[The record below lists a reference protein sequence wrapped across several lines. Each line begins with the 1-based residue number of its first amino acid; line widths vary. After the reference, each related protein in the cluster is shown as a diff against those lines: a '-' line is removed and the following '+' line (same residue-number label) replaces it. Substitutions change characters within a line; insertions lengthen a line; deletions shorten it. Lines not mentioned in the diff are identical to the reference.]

1 MPRDLHEL
9 SRLEDSLSY
18 LYVDRAIVERDVNS
32 IVVLRGQDRIPIP
45 VSSLTVLML
54 GPGTNLTHAAMKVIA
69 DSGCLV
75 IWCGE
80 GAMRFY
86 GYGMGETRSAANL
99 LRQAQCCMDE
109 QKHLEVV
116 RRMFELRFPG
126 FDLEEKTLQ
135 QMRGMEGVRMRETY
149 KLLARKYGMDW
160 KGRSYKMDEWDASD
174 DLNKALSSAN
184 ACLYGLCNAA
194 IVSLGYSP
202 GLGFIHTGKM
212 MSFVYD
218 IADLYKVETTIPVAF
233 EVAAQPRVEPID
245 REVRIRLRTV
255 LRERSILK
263 RVAKDIAYL
272 FDVAEIDDEN
282 RMDAGELWDGE
293 DQRICGGVNHGEKHD
308 SVDT

>member
-109 QKHLEVV
+109 LKHLEVV
-116 RRMFELRFPG
+116 RRMFGLRFPG

-202 GLGFIHTGKM
+202 GLGFIHAGKM

>member
-9 SRLEDSLSY
+9 SRLEDSISY
-18 LYVDRAIVERDVNS
+18 LYVDRALVERDVNS
-32 IVVLRGQDRIPIP
+32 IVILKGKDRIPVPI
-45 VSSLTVLML
+45 SSLTVLML

-80 GAMRFY
+80 GALRFY
-86 GYGMGETRSAANL
+86 GYGMGETRSANNL
-99 LRQAQCCMDE
+99 IRQAQCCMDE
-109 QKHLEVV
+109 QKHLDVV

-126 FDLEEKTLQ
+126 IDLSDKTLQ
-135 QMRGMEGVRMRETY
+135 QMRGLEGVRMRETY
-149 KLLARKYGMDW
+149 KLLARKNGIIW
-160 KGRSYKMDEWDASD
+160 KGRSYKIEDWDASD
-174 DLNKALSSAN
+174 DLNKALSAAN

-233 EVAAQPRVEPID
+233 EIVSQPRVDPID
-245 REVRIRLRTV
+245 REARKRLRTV
-255 LRERSILK
+255 LRERRILK
-263 RVAKDIAYL
+263 RIAKDLTFL
-272 FDVAEIDDEN
+272 FDVADGEDAN

-293 DQRICGGVNHGEKHD
+293 DKRVAGGMNHGENHD
-308 SVDT
+308 SIDS

>member
-18 LYVDRAIVERDVNS
+18 LYVDRAIVERDENS
-32 IVVLRGQDRIPIP
+32 IVIIRENERIPVP
-45 VSSLTVLML
+45 VSALTVLML
-54 GPGTNLTHAAMKVIA
+54 GPGTNLTHAAMKVLA

-80 GAMRFY
+80 GALRFY
-86 GYGMGETRSAANL
+86 GYGMGETRSAEHL

-109 QKHLEVV
+109 EKHLEVV
-116 RRMFELRFPG
+116 RRMFEMRFPG
-126 FDLEEKTLQ
+126 IDLSGKTLN
-135 QMRGMEGVRMRETY
+135 QMRGMEGIRMRETY
-149 KLLARKYGMDW
+149 KILAKKHHLVW

-194 IVSLGYSP
+194 IISLGYSP

-218 IADLYKVETTIPVAF
+218 IADLYKTETTIPVAF
-233 EVAAQPRVEPID
+233 EIATQSRTDPID
-245 REVRIRLRTV
+245 RAARIRLRTV
-255 LRERSILK
+255 LKERRILK
-263 RVAKDIAYL
+263 RIASDLAFL
-272 FDVAEIDDEN
+272 FDAMEGEDPN
-282 RMDAGELWDGE
+282 RIDAGELWDGE
-293 DQRICGGVNHGEKHD
+293 GQVIEGGMNHAED
-308 SVDT
+308 L

>member
-116 RRMFELRFPG
+116 RRMFGLRFPG

>member
-18 LYVDRAIVERDVNS
+18 LYIDRAIVERDENS
-32 IVVLRGQDRIPIP
+32 IVIIRENERIPVP
-45 VSSLTVLML
+45 VSALTVLML
-54 GPGTNLTHAAMKVIA
+54 GPGTNLTHAAMRVLA

-80 GAMRFY
+80 GALRFY

-109 QKHLEVV
+109 GKHLEVV
-116 RRMFELRFPG
+116 RRMFGMRFPG
-126 FDLEEKTLQ
+126 IDLSGKTLS
-135 QMRGMEGVRMRETY
+135 QMRGMEGIRMRETY
-149 KLLARKYGMDW
+149 KLLAKKYHLAW
-160 KGRSYKMDEWDASD
+160 KGRSYKLDEWDASD
-174 DLNKALSSAN
+174 DLNKALSAAN

-218 IADLYKVETTIPVAF
+218 IADLYKTETTIPVAF
-233 EVAAQPRVEPID
+233 EIATQPRTDPID
-245 REVRIRLRTV
+245 RAARIRLRTV
-255 LRERSILK
+255 LRERRVLK
-263 RVAKDIAYL
+263 RIADDIATL
-272 FDVAEIDDEN
+272 FDTMDGEDPN
-282 RMDAGELWDGE
+282 RIDAGELWDGE
-293 DQRICGGVNHGEKHD
+293 DQVIEGGLNHAEEI
-308 SVDT
+308 